1 VSCKILPRGKG
12 QPSVKLIPHIWH
24 VLKSRMQLALSLL
37 GIYHNGFVLSHPA
50 KLSHSPERS
59 VQWFRYTHCLVSQ
72 TMRLAVFSCQ
82 WTVKSGANRLP
93 ISMVFRNQHF
103 DLASGPYTCWT
114 STRCEF
120 LRNHLLSWL
129 SISIMFHCS
138 ATEYRDSRTARE

>member
-1 VSCKILPRGKG
+1 VSCKILPRGKE

-37 GIYHNGFVLSHPA
+37 GICHNGFVLSHPA
-50 KLSHSPERS
+50 KLSHSPDRS
-59 VQWFRYTHCLVSQ
+59 VRWFRYTHRLVSQ

-93 ISMVFRNQHF
+93 ISMVFINQHF
-103 DLASGPYTCWT
+103 DLASGPYTWT

-120 LRNHLLSWL
+120 LRNLLLSWL
-129 SISIMFHCS
+129 SISFMFHSS
-138 ATEYRDSRTARE
+138 AAEYRDSRTDRK